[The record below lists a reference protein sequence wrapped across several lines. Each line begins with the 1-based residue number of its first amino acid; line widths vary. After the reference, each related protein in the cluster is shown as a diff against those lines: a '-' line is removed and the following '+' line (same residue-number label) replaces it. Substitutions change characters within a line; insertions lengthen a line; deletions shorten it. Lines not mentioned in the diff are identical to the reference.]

1 MSSLIDPNLTPA
13 GDPDLNGRAA
23 RDTRR
28 RRAAEVGAV
37 RATVDSGSEEVQ
49 SDLKRVKGLLS

>member
-1 MSSLIDPNLTPA
+1 MDSLFDPNLTPA

-37 RATVDSGSEEVQ
+37 RATVDSNREEVQ
-49 SDLKRVKGLLS
+49 TNLKRVEELLN